1 MFELNIW
8 RLNMSDY
15 TKLKEAIDEMAQ
27 PQTVIFGA
35 TATVEFSSNS
45 TSDYVIAFGSNV
57 IIKSNAKFK
66 LLIVIGGEL
75 SIEDQVSA
83 GKVIAFPESVKQAD
97 GSSKRVHSTTE
108 LINCLEWLI
117 EHGNA
122 FPGYFSAIE
131 YLNRLKLAMM
141 PKTQIVVLVGML
153 CRQLAGHTSKEL
165 SEIINQRGRSHAEI
179 VGKTIAEIAKVTDY
193 DTLDIDTYNRVRDI
207 LGKID
212 LGFEHRSW

>member
-1 MFELNIW
+1 
-8 RLNMSDY
+8 MSDY
-15 TKLKEAIDEMAQ
+15 TKLKEAIDEMSQ
-27 PQTVIFGA
+27 PQTAVIGA

-57 IIKSNAKFK
+57 IIKSNVKFK
-66 LLIVIGGEL
+66 SLIVIGGEL
-75 SIEDQVSA
+75 SIEDPQHVN
-83 GKVIAFPESVKQAD
+83 GKVVAFPESVKQAD

-108 LINCLEWLI
+108 LIECVEWLI

-122 FPGYFSAIE
+122 FPGYFSAID
-131 YLNRLKLAMM
+131 YVNRLKLAMM
-141 PKTQIVVLVGML
+141 PKEQIVILLGML

-165 SEIINQRGRSHAEI
+165 SEIIGQRGKSHAEI

-193 DTLDIDTYNRVRDI
+193 DTLDIDTYNRVRDT

>member
-1 MFELNIW
+1 
-8 RLNMSDY
+8 MSDY

-27 PQTVIFGA
+27 PQTVVIGA
-35 TATVEFSSNS
+35 TVKVELDENS
-45 TSDYVIAFGSNV
+45 TSDYIIAFGSNV

-75 SIEDQVSA
+75 SIEDQASVT
-83 GKVIAFPESVKQAD
+83 GKVVAFPESVKQAD

-108 LINCLEWLI
+108 LIECVEWLL
-117 EHGNA
+117 EQGNA
-122 FPGYFSAIE
+122 FPGYFSALE

-141 PKTQIVVLVGML
+141 PKEQIVVLVGML

-165 SEIINQRGRSHAEI
+165 SEIIGQRGKSHAEI
-179 VGKTIAEIAKVTDY
+179 VGKTIAEIAKVADY
-193 DTLDIDTYNRVRDI
+193 DTLDIDTYNRVRDT

>member
-1 MFELNIW
+1 
-8 RLNMSDY
+8 MSDY

-27 PQTVIFGA
+27 PQTVVIGA
-35 TATVEFSSNS
+35 KVTVELDENS
-45 TSDYVIAFGSNV
+45 TNDYVIAFGSNV

-83 GKVIAFPESVKQAD
+83 GKVVAFPESIRLSD

-108 LINCLEWLI
+108 LIECVEWLI

-141 PKTQIVVLVGML
+141 PKDQVTILVGML
-153 CRQLAGHTSKEL
+153 CRQLVGHTSKEL
-165 SEIINQRGRSHAEI
+165 SEIIGQRGKSHAEI
-179 VGKTIAEIAKVTDY
+179 VGKTIAEIAKVADY
-193 DTLDIDTYNRVRDI
+193 DALDIDTYNRVRDI

>member
-1 MFELNIW
+1 
-8 RLNMSDY
+8 MSDY
-15 TKLKEAIDEMAQ
+15 TKLKEAIDKMAQ
-27 PQTVIFGA
+27 PQTVVIGA
-35 TATVEFSSNS
+35 TATVELDENS
-45 TSDYVIAFGSNV
+45 TSDYIIAFGSNV

-75 SIEDQVSA
+75 SIEDVSVT
-83 GKVIAFPESVKQAD
+83 GKVVAFPESVKQAD

-108 LINCLEWLI
+108 LIECVEWLI
-117 EHGNA
+117 EHGND
-122 FPGYFSAIE
+122 FPGYFSAID
-131 YLNRLKLAMM
+131 YVNRLKLAMM
-141 PKTQIVVLVGML
+141 PKEQIVILVGML

-165 SEIINQRGRSHAEI
+165 SEIIGQRGKSHAEI

-193 DTLDIDTYNRVRDI
+193 DTLDIDTYNRVRDT